1 MFEGSS
7 KAMNCRK
14 LALISIL
21 ILLSPTIS
29 LVEGQIYYTPLELSF
44 KIDPDGYVTVDL
56 YAEVDPTMPR
66 VNVLLFGSQYLDIFV
81 WDQDGLPLDKS
92 PIEGGLVIDTLGAIY
107 ILVSYVTTDLTSK
120 EGQIWTF
127 SVSGPIPTSISLPKG
142 ATYIPGNIL
151 PLTIM
156 ETDGSIVL
164 TMPEGDLEVS
174 YTWVIGTKEH
184 ASAVIKDA
192 EETIETIK
200 AEGVKT
206 TEADSLL
213 QQARDNFDNM
223 LYAEAEQL
231 AKDAKESA
239 LGSQE
244 AASSAYE
251 AIGDAK
257 DDINAAEQA
266 GRTVSLE
273 QARNLLQEAE
283 DAYAAGEYPEAQT
296 IAEEAQSAAAES
308 EVPSTAR
315 GLSLW
320 LLASVG
326 AVVIGAVV
334 FFMWRRKPRPAAV
347 VRADAQSFD
356 LEAIFEENPSM
367 RLDDKEVV
375 KYLASIGGEGF
386 ATEIR
391 DRFEIPRTSL
401 WRMVRRLERE
411 GVVEVTSIGGQS
423 LVRINP
429 EYKKEGDGG

>member
-7 KAMNCRK
+7 ETMNYRK
-14 LALISIL
+14 LAPILIL

-29 LVEGQIYYTPLELSF
+29 QVECQTSYTPLELSF

-66 VNVLLFGSQYLDIFV
+66 INVFLFGSQYLDIFV

-120 EGQIWTF
+120 EGQLWTF
-127 SVSGPIPTSISLPKG
+127 TVLAPIPTSISLPKG
-142 ATYIPGNIL
+142 ATYVPGNIL

-164 TMPEGDLEVS
+164 TMPEGDIEVS

-192 EETIETIK
+192 EETIKTIK

-206 TEADSLL
+206 IEADSLL

-239 LGSQE
+239 LASQE

-257 DDINAAEQA
+257 DDINAADQA
-266 GRTVSLE
+266 GRTEGLE

-283 DAYAAGEYPEAQT
+283 DAYAAGEYPEAQAL
-296 IAEEAQSAAAES
+296 AEEAQSAAAES
-308 EVPSTAR
+308 EVPSAAK
-315 GLSLW
+315 GLPLW
-320 LLASVG
+320 LLAPVG

-334 FFMWRRKPRPAAV
+334 FFMWRRKPRAV
-347 VRADAQSFD
+347 AVARADAQSFD
-356 LEAIFEENPSM
+356 LETIFEENPSM

-411 GVVEVTSIGGQS
+411 GIVEVTSIGGQS
-423 LVRINP
+423 LVRISP
-429 EYKKEGDGG
+429 EFRKEGDEG

>member
-7 KAMNCRK
+7 KAMNCK
-14 LALISIL
+14 GFTSIL
-21 ILLSPTIS
+21 ILLLLSHSIS
-29 LVEGQIYYTPLELSF
+29 LVEGQTYYTPLELSF
-44 KIDPDGYVTVDL
+44 KVDPDGYVTVDL

-66 VNVLLFGSQYLDIFV
+66 LNVFLFGSQYLDIFV

-107 ILVSYVTTDLTSK
+107 ILVSYVTPDLTSK

-127 SVSGPIPTSISLPKG
+127 KVSTPIPTSISLPKG
-142 ATYIPGNIL
+142 ATYVPGNIL

-156 ETDGSIVL
+156 ETDGSIIL

-192 EETIETIK
+192 EDTIETIN
-200 AEGVKT
+200 AEGIKT

-223 LYAEAEQL
+223 LYAEAEKL

-239 LGSQE
+239 LGSRE

-251 AIGDAK
+251 AIEDAK
-257 DDINAAEQA
+257 DDINAAVQA
-266 GRTVSLE
+266 GRTVGLE

-283 DAYAAGEYPEAQT
+283 DAYAVGVYPEAQAL
-296 IAEEAQSAAAES
+296 AEEAQGAAAES
-308 EVPSTAR
+308 EVPNTAK
-315 GLSLW
+315 GPPLW
-320 LLASVG
+320 LLAPVG
-326 AVVIGAVV
+326 AVVMGAVV
-334 FFMWRRKPRPAAV
+334 IFIWRRKPKPVAV
-347 VRADAQSFD
+347 ARVDAQSFD

-375 KYLASIGGEGF
+375 KYLAGIGGEGF

-411 GVVEVTSIGGQS
+411 GIVEVTSIGGQS
-423 LVRINP
+423 LIRISP
-429 EYKKEGDGG
+429 DYRKEGDGG